1 MHFSTNN
8 KIEARTPSD
17 WLRVGASIGNL
28 VNEWSFRNDLVV
40 MLGADTAT
48 GAPALFNPTT
58 AEIEVNIQ
66 TAFGQFT
73 KAKEI
78 GDFTK
83 RMTQLEFP
91 VAGGAIF
98 HEALHARYSRFDLL
112 VAHAELVRRGHAK
125 DFNTVHML
133 EEGRIEAWGVRTMPH
148 NRVLL
153 RACAMEIVLADI
165 REQLA
170 GVSGKV
176 AAANLCALTLARVD
190 AGVLD
195 EVDVEPIVDI
205 VNTLL
210 GEETIERLRD
220 VWIRFQAH
228 DDHTNFLPLLDL
240 AREWNAILEE
250 GQEPG
255 EGEGEGEGEGKPSEG
270 EGEGEGM
277 PMPRTPSE
285 GEGKDEKPLDEQ
297 AIQDILDALSDMV
310 DDVRI
315 DNQRDIDDAQE
326 NEEWREE
333 REARE
338 NKQGKRRDAQKA
350 AEKVFGRGN
359 DGAAPNKTNS
369 FVVETRKPNSDERI
383 AAVKVANALDKAKY
397 RERSVT
403 QHNDVIPP
411 GRLRSR
417 AVVQGAALKAKGV
430 FQQVEAWRSTKRKH
444 TDNPNLRV
452 GVMVDISGSMRSA
465 MQPMASTAWIL
476 SEAVRRVQGK
486 CAMVYY
492 GQDVFAT
499 LKPGQHLDDVKV
511 YTANDSTEKF
521 DKAFKALDGVMD
533 FTDSNDGARLL
544 VVVSDGQYVYEERKA
559 AEENL
564 KRANQH
570 GTAILWIDYSRQGS
584 ANAILRG
591 TDGTV
596 INVRPDDS
604 QTTVANLI
612 GKASAE
618 VLASVGKRNG

>member
-1 MHFSTNN
+1 MHFSTDN
-8 KIEARTPSD
+8 KIEARTPSE

-40 MLGADTAT
+40 MLGAETAT
-48 GAPALFNPTT
+48 GAPALFNPAT
-58 AEIEVNIQ
+58 AEIEVNIS
-66 TAFGQFT
+66 TAFGKFA
-73 KAKEI
+73 KAAEV

-83 RMTQLEFP
+83 RMIQLEFP
-91 VAGGAIF
+91 VAGGAIL
-98 HEALHARYSRFDLL
+98 HESLHARYSRFDLL
-112 VAHAELVRRGHAK
+112 EAHAELVRRGHAK
-125 DFNTVHML
+125 DFNTVHLL
-133 EEGRIEAWGVRTMPH
+133 EEGRIEAFGIRSMPH

-153 RACAMEIVLADI
+153 RACAIDIVLADI
-165 REQLA
+165 REQLD
-170 GVSGKV
+170 GVSSKK

-195 EVDVEPIVDI
+195 NEDVEPILGI
-205 VNTLL
+205 VNILL

-228 DDHTNFLPLLDL
+228 EEHSNFLPLLDL

-250 GQEPG
+250 GQKTG
-255 EGEGEGEGEGKPSEG
+255 EGEGEGEGT
-270 EGEGEGM
+270 
-277 PMPRTPSE
+277 PMPGGQPTEPGK
-285 GEGKDEKPLDEQ
+285 GEGKDSLDEQ
-297 AIQDILDALSDMV
+297 KIQEIIDALGDMV

-315 DNQRDIDDAQE
+315 DNQRDLNDAQV

-338 NKQGKRRDAQKA
+338 NKQGKRRDAQKV

-359 DGAAPNKTNS
+359 DGGAPSKTNS
-369 FVVETRKPNSDERI
+369 HVVETRKPNSDERI

-403 QHNDVIPP
+403 QNNAVIPP

-417 AVVQGAALKAKGV
+417 AVVQGAALKARGV
-430 FQQVEAWRSTKRKH
+430 MQEVEAWRSKKRKH
-444 TDNPNLRV
+444 TEDPTLRV
-452 GVMVDISGSMRSA
+452 GVMVDISGSMRDA

-499 LKPGQHLDDVKV
+499 LKPGQHLEDVKV

-533 FTDSNDGARLL
+533 FTNANDGARLL
-544 VVVSDGQYVYEERKA
+544 VIVSDGHYVHEERKA

-570 GTAILWIDYSRQGS
+570 GTAILWIDYSRQGIAS
-584 ANAILRG
+584 AILRG

-596 INVRPDDS
+596 VDIAPDTS
-604 QTTVANLI
+604 HTTVANLI
-612 GKASAE
+612 GKAAAE
-618 VLASVGKRNG
+618 ALASVGKRNG